1 MESQVQSDNKFLA
14 KQPLPRKGFIGMVA
28 NRHFILVLFIFLV
41 LVAGCS
47 FVGEGG
53 MVTPHS
59 TGLAPSATV
68 TMIPSATTANPAADG
83 LPTINHPVSTQGSKT
98 PTQRASPTS
107 TFTPTPTETEVVFEA
122 GKEINIKYLRDLEII
137 GSESTFEEELVDR
150 SNYHQHLVSYFSEG
164 NKIYGLLT
172 MPFVEPPE
180 GGFKAIVFN
189 HEYIPPT
196 GYQTTERYSAYVD
209 YLARSG
215 FVVFKIDYRG
225 HGESQGEPSGSYFSP
240 GYTIDSIAAL
250 KSLQMMDIIDPQG
263 TGIWGHSMAGN
274 LVLRAMLIEPDI
286 KAGVIWAAA
295 KTF

>member
-83 LPTINHPVSTQGSKT
+83 LATINHPVSTQGSKT
-98 PTQRASPTS
+98 PTQTASPTS

-137 GSESTFEEELVDR
+137 GSEITLKEELVDR

-189 HEYIPPT
+189 HGYIHQQLAKQRNVIPPT
-196 GYQTTERYSAYVD
+196 LITWQGAVLLS
-209 YLARSG
+209 LRSITG
-215 FVVFKIDYRG
+215 DTGSRKENRLGRTSRLGI
-225 HGESQGEPSGSYFSP
+225 PSTRSP
-240 GYTIDSIAAL
+240 R
-250 KSLQMMDIIDPQG
+250 
-263 TGIWGHSMAGN
+263 
-274 LVLRAMLIEPDI
+274 LRAYR
-286 KAGVIWAAA
+286 
-295 KTF
+295 